1 VPSISLPVMRQYLTR
16 SISSWNAN
24 KLNGIMAEID
34 FRRRL
39 AEMGFEDRVSPG
51 GWILRCDGA
60 GNFGHHTVAMF
71 PSTLEP
77 DVDNPVVHDGTEPP
91 RRLHTICATLHQ
103 IGIHSFYCVPVVG
116 QADDSASVEWYMV
129 QLGVPTNAAYQR
141 FPFPLPGFRTR
152 VRRHAFLRYATDV
165 SSMQDVHVPDQFA
178 KEHLRV
184 AFQNYY
190 CCEPSDIDGI
200 LWGQQN
206 TYPIEIKEKTVAED
220 RRVGQFFGLDVG
232 PFVKLAFY
240 AAKRGN
246 LHSVFVVREI
256 DDTTTRN
263 LVGWWFITYET
274 LAQFA
279 SWVPLEGGRGMT
291 GGRSSTIKIPK
302 SEFRA
307 LNNENLGAL

>member
-1 VPSISLPVMRQYLTR
+1 MARLSEPAMRGYLSR
-16 SISSWNAN
+16 SISSWNSN
-24 KLNGIMAEID
+24 KLHGIMAEID

-39 AEMGFEDRVSPG
+39 AELGFEDRVSPG

-71 PSTLEP
+71 PATLPP
-77 DVDNPVVHDGTEPP
+77 DEDTQVVHDGIEPP

-103 IGIHSFYCVPVVG
+103 IGIHSYYCVPVVDRS
-116 QADDSASVEWYMV
+116 DDPASLNWYMV
-129 QLGVPTNAAYQR
+129 QLGVPSNASYQM
-141 FPFPLPGFRTR
+141 FPFVLEGFRTR
-152 VRRHAFLRYATDV
+152 TRRHAFLRYSTDL
-165 SSMQDVHVPDQFA
+165 SSMQSVHVPDQFS

-184 AFQNYY
+184 TFQNHYT
-190 CCEPSDIDGI
+190 CEPSDIDGI

-206 TYPIEIKEKTVAED
+206 TYPIEIKEKTVAVD
-220 RRVGQFFGLDVG
+220 RRLGEFFGLDVG

-246 LHSVFVVREI
+246 LHSLFVVREI
-256 DDTTTRN
+256 TDVTSRG

-274 LAQFA
+274 LAQYA

-302 SEFRA
+302 SEFKEMNRA
-307 LNNENLGAL
+307 NLTSL